1 MKTQRT
7 VSISSKDIERRILG
21 ECTMEFMGKKL
32 EDIIVTLPYE
42 DGTSMECGVYS
53 YFEVNNKKYFALLP
67 LKGEKQLDFSQNYM
81 LYEVEEDE
89 ENNPI
94 VMYIEDDIEYAIA
107 AQYFSNQLSQK

>member
-1 MKTQRT
+1 
-7 VSISSKDIERRILG
+7 
-21 ECTMEFMGKKL
+21 MEFMGKKL

-42 DGTSMECGVYS
+42 DGTSLECGVYS

-67 LKGEKQLDFSQNYM
+67 LKGEKELDFSHSYM

-94 VMYIEDDIEYAIA
+94 VLYISLWRMYYGFYGEKVRGYYRDTSI
-107 AQYFSNQLSQK
+107 